1 MAQQAMAFPSIAR
14 VWHST
19 RALIVIGMVGLLTAP
34 ALAESN
40 PKLSGCV
47 YRTELPAKDT
57 AERIMQ
63 LTLPYLDKQIIYY
76 RGESGIESG
85 YAVRRSLRVYF
96 YEGQKLLG
104 TAIRRSQA
112 QTSYFSP
119 DGGYLGQCTNRKLI
133 QPDNRSVRFN
143 PQPR

>member
-1 MAQQAMAFPSIAR
+1 MLKQNHCSK
-14 VWHST
+14 
-19 RALIVIGMVGLLTAP
+19 IVFGMVGLLTMP

-40 PKLSGCV
+40 PKLSECV
-47 YRTELPAKDT
+47 YRTELPAKDI
-57 AERIMQ
+57 AERIMP

-76 RGESGIESG
+76 RDGNGATFG

-104 TAIRRSQA
+104 TAVRRSQA

-119 DGGYLGQCTNRKLI
+119 DGGYLGQCVNRKLI
-133 QPDNRSVRFN
+133 RPDDRPSRFD